1 MEVVWSENA
10 ELQIKLISE
19 LYKFQFSKSTAKNFA
34 REIISSTL
42 ILKKFPELG
51 TPQEVHPTRSIDYRY
66 ILSGHYKLI
75 YFKSNSFI
83 VIATIFDTRQ
93 NPEKLNIILNENP

>member
-19 LYKFQFSKSTAKNFA
+19 LYQFQYSKSKAKNLA
-34 REIISSTL
+34 KEIISSTL

-51 TPQEVHPTRSIDYRY
+51 TPQEVQPTRSNEYRY
-66 ILSGHYKLI
+66 IVSGHYKLI
-75 YFKSNSFI
+75 YFISNQSI
-83 VIATIFDTRQ
+83 IIATVFDTRQ
-93 NPEKLNIILNENP
+93 NPEKLNILLNEKF

>member
-1 MEVVWSENA
+1 MEVIWSENA

-19 LYKFQFSKSTAKNFA
+19 LYNFQSLNSNAKNFVK
-34 REIISSTL
+34 EIISSTL

-51 TPQEVHPTRSIDYRY
+51 TPQEVFPTRSINYRY

-75 YFKSNSFI
+75 YFISNSFI

-93 NPEKLNIILNENP
+93 NPEKLNIILNENY

>member
-10 ELQIKLISE
+10 ELQIKIISE
-19 LYKFQFSKSTAKNFA
+19 LYKFQSSKPTARNFA
-34 REIISSTL
+34 KEISSTL

-51 TPQEVHPTRSIDYRY
+51 APQEVHPTRSIDYRY

-75 YFKSNSFI
+75 HFISNPFI

-93 NPEKLNIILNENP
+93 NPEKLNVLLNENY